1 MYGDSSDSSQAFS
14 IAWDTDD
21 YDQFMFA
28 SSGLH
33 FFLIADKSEIIGND
47 GNKYYS
53 PGTIPIIASS
63 IRCNPYSGK
72 TSLSS
77 HLT

>member
-47 GNKYYS
+47 GNKYCS
-53 PGTIPIIASS
+53 PGTIPTLQVSFNA
-63 IRCNPYSGK
+63 N
-72 TSLSS
+72 
-77 HLT
+77 HF